1 MNLPQNELSYLSNG
15 VILGES
21 VPVVHLQH
29 YCSMDGVL
37 QPQLRKEN
45 EGTERRV
52 LIILTEYP
60 KLEALVEDRVGR
72 PLHNFGLQLLNL
84 VSW

>member
-1 MNLPQNELSYLSNG
+1 MNWPWNEWSHLSDG
-15 VILGES
+15 VVLGES

-29 YCSMDGVL
+29 YCSVNGIL
-37 QPQLRKEN
+37 QPQLRKET

-52 LIILTEYP
+52 LIVLTEYP